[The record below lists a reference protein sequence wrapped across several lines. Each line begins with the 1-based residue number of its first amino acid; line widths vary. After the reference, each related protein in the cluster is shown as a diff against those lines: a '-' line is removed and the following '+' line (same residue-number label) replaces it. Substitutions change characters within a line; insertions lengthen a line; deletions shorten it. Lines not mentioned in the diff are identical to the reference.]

1 MNSSI
6 PAVGSIVSVTTKYRN
21 INLLDKSKYVYY
33 TYKGVVVPNQ
43 RWVSADSFCLKTDN
57 PNYPISI
64 ISSNNVF
71 RLEIIKGAKQ
81 LTSVRKFRVKG
92 KHEYIVTLS
101 GKNYSCTCVGFKF
114 HSKCKHI
121 DAVKDSIK

>member
-1 MNSSI
+1 M
-6 PAVGSIVSVTTKYRN
+6 
-21 INLLDKSKYVYY
+21 LDKSKYVYY